1 MSCVF
6 SNNLYPNPPTSVTS
20 VTSVTSGKT
29 TNFVGKNANENG
41 YFFFTYARCRRRLP
55 SIKMINGVDEVFV
68 RLSPRRIT
76 NTCFGSTVL
85 RVSKVRLFI
94 REKIRFV
101 SKRHTTKRRRTT
113 NQKYLAKKCFNKSV
127 WGFVY

>member
-55 SIKMINGVDEVFV
+55 SIKMINWVEEVFV
-68 RLSPRRIT
+68 SLFPRRIT
-76 NTCFGSTVL
+76 NTCFVVL
-85 RVSKVRLFI
+85 DER
-94 REKIRFV
+94 
-101 SKRHTTKRRRTT
+101 
-113 NQKYLAKKCFNKSV
+113 
-127 WGFVY
+127 G